1 MSEPGDEFATWD
13 AAYVLG
19 ALSPADR
26 RRFEHHL
33 EDCARCRESVAELA
47 GVPGM
52 LALVPRDTALAM
64 LDDEPQNDP
73 APADLLPRLAAAT
86 QRRRRR
92 GVWISV
98 GAAVA
103 AAAAAVAIAVP
114 VTLAGSTD
122 SGGSSGTTPTAQA
135 EPVASRSMDKL
146 VATPLSAEVELFAD
160 PSGGTRIDMVCRYDE
175 TGRSYTGE
183 YSLWV
188 GTSDGGQSHA
198 ATWKASPGDTVTES
212 AVLDVPPSDI
222 THVDIRSTATDQ
234 VLLTTVI

>member
-1 MSEPGDEFATWD
+1 MTEPVDEFATWD

-33 EDCARCRESVAELA
+33 DDCAHCRESVAELA

-64 LDDEPQNDP
+64 LDDEPETDP

-92 GVWISV
+92 GLWVSV

-114 VTLAGSTD
+114 G
-122 SGGSSGTTPTAQA
+122 
-135 EPVASRSMDKL
+135 
-146 VATPLSAEVELFAD
+146 D
-160 PSGGTRIDMVCRYDE
+160 PRRL
-175 TGRSYTGE
+175 RRR
-183 YSLWV
+183 W
-188 GTSDGGQSHA
+188 
-198 ATWKASPGDTVTES
+198 W
-212 AVLDVPPSDI
+212 
-222 THVDIRSTATDQ
+222 
-234 VLLTTVI
+234 